1 MTVNTATAHD
11 TYAAITRSG
20 FNQLPWWGQIV
31 AHNGET
37 DGQTEDS
44 QGQWLVSVEILNPDA
59 DMPPYTTGTLSH
71 DLVMHAAR
79 QVLDNPPSF
88 ATASLM
94 RACRHLLSEADNL
107 DLSAAAADALAQVAV
122 LGDIV
127 YAEEPANI

>member
-1 MTVNTATAHD
+1 MKTKTARD
-11 TYAAITRSG
+11 TYAAITQSG
-20 FNQLPWWGQIV
+20 FSQLPWCGQVV
-31 AHNGET
+31 AHNGEKA
-37 DGQTEDS
+37 GQDEES

-79 QVLDNPPSF
+79 QVLDKPPVF

-94 RACRHLLSEADNL
+94 RACRHLLSEADNV

-127 YAEEPANI
+127 YAEEPGST